1 MEEKKVANYLDY
13 KQEFAANRVAEL
25 VLKICRLYQYAEEE
39 GLVLKT
45 PENKATKMALEYC
58 RAVLENTNNLMMVI
72 RIGFEVA
79 DLAIDEKFSY
89 FYNCLISADENIEDL
104 LKDLDNYIDAVLIYF
119 KDWKDSEDYFLV
131 SALKVTLDLAFPE
144 LSNYRSLN

>member
-1 MEEKKVANYLDY
+1 MANYLDY

-39 GLVLKT
+39 GLVSKT

-58 RAVLENTNNLMMVI
+58 RIVLENTNNLMMAI
-72 RIGFEVA
+72 RIGFEVM
-79 DLAIDEKFSY
+79 DLAIGEKFSY

-131 SALKVTLDLAFPE
+131 SALKMTLDLAFPE
-144 LSNYRSLN
+144 LRNYRNLN